1 MGTLKLF
8 GTDGIRAR
16 AGEYPLDRGSICALG
31 KTLAGVLRIY
41 GLPAKVLVGR
51 DTRESGAWME
61 EMFIKGVESGRGEAV
76 SAGVIPTSAV
86 SLLTRQHGF
95 SAGVVLSASH
105 NPYQDNGIKIFSAS
119 GTKISEDWEEKLETA
134 ILRTRNAAPDG
145 AAAVRPDDSFA
156 DDYAGYLKSRFAA
169 KASFRKYRIVLDCAN
184 GAASRIAPLVFRD
197 LGCNVLTIHDAPD
210 GRNINLECG
219 SLHPGSLVRR
229 VRESGADIGVAY
241 DGDADRA
248 VFVDETGRLLSGDH
262 TLFIQARFMKDKG
275 GLKGGAVVATTMSN
289 MGLEEALRR
298 MNLALLRTRVGDKY
312 VLEEMMKTGANLG
325 GEPSG
330 HTIFLDDCPTG
341 DGILTSLKMVD
352 AMADRG
358 KTLSEMAAGY
368 VEFPQVLVNVKVSGK
383 PDFRDFPEISAAL
396 DEIKVRLG
404 DSGRIEVRYSGTE
417 PLARIMVEGRDENE
431 VSRLAERMAGVIS
444 KCLGGTKHS

>member
-1 MGTLKLF
+1 MGTIKLF

-16 AGEYPLDRGSICALG
+16 AGEFPLDRGSVCALG
-31 KTLAGVLRIY
+31 EALAGVLRVS

-51 DTRESGAWME
+51 DTRESGVWME
-61 EMFIKGVESGRGEAV
+61 EIFISGIETGRGEAV

-105 NPYQDNGIKIFSAS
+105 NPYQDNGIKIFSAA
-119 GTKISEDWEEKLETA
+119 GTKISEDWENELEAA
-134 ILRTRNAAPDG
+134 ILRPRGAGPAG
-145 AAAVRPDDSFA
+145 AAVVRPNGAFT
-156 DDYAGYLKSRFAA
+156 DDYAGYLKGRFAA
-169 KASFRKYRIVLDCAN
+169 KARFPRYRIVLDCAN
-184 GAASRIAPLVFRD
+184 GAASAIAPLVFRD
-197 LGCNVLTIHDAPD
+197 LGCDVLTIHDAPD

-219 SLHPGSLVRR
+219 SLYPGSLVRG
-229 VRESGADIGVAY
+229 VREFGADIGVAY

-262 TLFIQARFMKDKG
+262 TLFIQARFMKDQG
-275 GLKGGAVVATTMSN
+275 RLKGGTVVATTMSN

-298 MNLALLRTRVGDKY
+298 MNLTLLRTRVGDKY
-312 VLEEMMKTGANLG
+312 VLEEMMKAGANLG
-325 GEPSG
+325 GEASG

-352 AMADRG
+352 AMADQR
-358 KTLSEMAAGY
+358 KSLSAMAAGY
-368 VEFPQVLVNVKVSGK
+368 VEFPQVLVNVKVSAK
-383 PDFRDFPEISAAL
+383 PDFRDFPEILAAL
-396 DEIKVRLG
+396 DEIKTRLG
-404 DSGRIEVRYSGTE
+404 DSGRVDLRYSGTE

-431 VSRLAERMAGVIS
+431 VSRLAGRMAKVIA
-444 KCLGGTKHS
+444 KCLGA